1 MGINQ
6 RKAGAILS
14 YIVLAVNS
22 VIGILYTP
30 IMLRLMGQSEYGLY
44 SLVASVIG
52 YLTIF
57 DLGLGNAMIRYI
69 AKYKAIGDKKS
80 EAKLNGMFFVIYTII
95 GVIVLLIGLVLSSQ
109 VELIFS
115 NSLTGNEIQKAKIL
129 FTILTLNLAVSFPLG
144 IFSSIL
150 TAYEEFVFSKLI
162 TLGRTILMPVIMIPM
177 LLAGYRSIGMVVV
190 ISVLNLAGLLM
201 NTWYCLR
208 KLEINMALK
217 GFDFAI
223 LRDVAPYSFYI
234 FLNIVVDKLYVNT
247 DKFILGSVSGTIAV
261 SVYAIALQLYEYYSM
276 FSTSIN
282 GVFLPKLTAIA
293 ARIET
298 LMKNCPKCLCG

>member
-52 YLTIF
+52 YLTMF

-109 VELIFS
+109 VELIF
-115 NSLTGNEIQKAKIL
+115 
-129 FTILTLNLAVSFPLG
+129 
-144 IFSSIL
+144 
-150 TAYEEFVFSKLI
+150 KLI
-162 TLGRTILMPVIMIPM
+162 
-177 LLAGYRSIGMVVV
+177 
-190 ISVLNLAGLLM
+190 
-201 NTWYCLR
+201 
-208 KLEINMALK
+208 
-217 GFDFAI
+217 
-223 LRDVAPYSFYI
+223 
-234 FLNIVVDKLYVNT
+234 
-247 DKFILGSVSGTIAV
+247 
-261 SVYAIALQLYEYYSM
+261 
-276 FSTSIN
+276 N
-282 GVFLPKLTAIA
+282 G
-293 ARIET
+293 
-298 LMKNCPKCLCG
+298 

>member
-52 YLTIF
+52 YLTMF

-282 GVFLPKLTAIA
+282 GVFYQ
-293 ARIET
+293 
-298 LMKNCPKCLCG
+298 N

>member
-1 MGINQ
+1 
-6 RKAGAILS
+6 
-14 YIVLAVNS
+14 
-22 VIGILYTP
+22 
-30 IMLRLMGQSEYGLY
+30 
-44 SLVASVIG
+44 
-52 YLTIF
+52 
-57 DLGLGNAMIRYI
+57 
-69 AKYKAIGDKKS
+69 
-80 EAKLNGMFFVIYTII
+80 
-95 GVIVLLIGLVLSSQ
+95 
-109 VELIFS
+109 
-115 NSLTGNEIQKAKIL
+115 
-129 FTILTLNLAVSFPLG
+129 
-144 IFSSIL
+144 
-150 TAYEEFVFSKLI
+150 
-162 TLGRTILMPVIMIPM
+162 MPVIMIPM

-261 SVYAIALQLYEYYSM
+261 SVYAVALQLYEYYSM

-293 ARIET
+293 VKDRNADEELPEVFVRIGRIQFIILSFILSGFILYGRTFLNLWAGEGYSDAYYISLLIMIPAIIPLSQT
-298 LMKNCPKCLCG
+298 